1 MTRTTGNANQYL
13 KQLGRTWYVSI
24 RVPRTLEKHVGNTH
38 VRRSLKT
45 RDLSEANRLK
55 HLVVA
60 DIKATLE
67 QLRVAHSED
76 GPAHTTGLTFADARM
91 IRDELRELGSANDT
105 ETATELELI
114 ASSRAEEI
122 EGLYGYDKAKRWY
135 RAATVTTS
143 NLRELQGQWLK
154 VSDYKESTNMGH
166 RKALAEVLAFLKDE
180 DGHPG
185 DVTRQVAVKYIEEDL
200 TTRGLAYSTI
210 RDRLAS
216 LSAFWGW
223 IATRGLVPADAN
235 PWSGHK
241 VSKKAH
247 KGSTPPK
254 RAFTDAEVVALLKG
268 TPGAAKWPT
277 MSYLPDLIVLGMFT
291 GAREEELCSA
301 KVSQIEHG
309 KGFAIINVEDAKT
322 QAGVRPVAVTHPAAL
337 AVIKRRTHKAEQGA
351 QFFPELKPGG
361 ADNKY
366 SFSAVKAFGRYR
378 RVCKVPDGT
387 DFHSFRRCVVT
398 KLEQAGVGQVPIA
411 RFVGHKVG
419 TLAGDTYSAGT
430 SKERAVETSLK
441 VRYSAEVEAL
451 VTLRRCVARGAVRVG

>member
-1 MTRTTGNANQYL
+1 MTRSTGSPKQYL

-38 VRRSLKT
+38 IRRSLKT

-55 HLVVA
+55 HSVVA

-76 GPAHTTGLTFADARM
+76 GPGHATGLTFADARV
-91 IRDELRELGSANDT
+91 IREQLRELADSKDH
-105 ETATELELI
+105 ESATELELV
-114 ASSRAEEI
+114 ASARAEEI
-122 EGLYGYDKAKRWY
+122 EALYGHGKAKRWH

-143 NLRELQGQWLK
+143 NLKELQTAWLG

-166 RKALAEVLAFLKDE
+166 RKALAEVLAFLGDE
-180 DGHPG
+180 DAHPN
-185 DVTRQVAVKYIEEDL
+185 DVSRPVAVKYIEKDL

-223 IATRGLVPADAN
+223 IATRGLVGADAN

-254 RAFTDAEVVALLKG
+254 RAFTDAEVLALLKG
-268 TPGAAKWPT
+268 SPKAGKWPT
-277 MSYLPDLIVLGMFT
+277 MAYLPDLIVLGMFT

-301 KVSQIEHG
+301 KVSQIERG

-322 QAGVRPVAVTHPAAL
+322 QAGIRPVALTHPAAL
-337 AVIKRRTHKAEQGA
+337 AVIEKRTKEKEPADQL
-351 QFFPELKPGG
+351 FPELKPGG
-361 ADNKY
+361 ADDKY

-378 RVCKVPDGT
+378 RVCGVPDGT
-387 DFHSFRRCVVT
+387 DFHSFRRSVVT
-398 KLEQAGVGQVPIA
+398 KLEHAGVGQVAIA

-419 TLAGDTYSAGT
+419 TLAADTYSAGT
-430 SKERAVETSLK
+430 SKEQAVETSRN
-441 VRYSAEVEAL
+441 VRYSEV
-451 VTLRRCVARGAVRVG
+451 VDAVLNVPLH